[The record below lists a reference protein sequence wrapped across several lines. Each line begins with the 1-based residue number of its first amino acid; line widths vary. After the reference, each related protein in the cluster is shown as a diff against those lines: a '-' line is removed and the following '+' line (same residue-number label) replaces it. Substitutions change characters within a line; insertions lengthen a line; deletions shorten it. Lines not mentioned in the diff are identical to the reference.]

1 MVVLNRTG
9 QFFWISYL
17 VIAGIFFMFWAL
29 FFGGFLNVAGS
40 EAVSSSGATGMDAFF
55 LSNMNIVILF
65 AFMLSIFSVVY
76 FGGGR

>member
-1 MVVLNRTG
+1 MIYNRSG
-9 QFFWISYL
+9 QFFWITYL

-29 FFGGFLNVAGS
+29 FFGGFLNVAGAES
-40 EAVSSSGATGMDAFF
+40 VTSSGATGLEAFF

-65 AFMLSIFSVVY
+65 AFMLSIFSVIY